1 MESKLAASEAILG
14 DRVALVPYL
23 KEMVPIYHRWLQDPH
38 IMEMT
43 CTEETTIESEY
54 ENQASY
60 FSDTSKA
67 IFLAVDLTATELPRD
82 HPHEDLFKA
91 LIPPSKVREG
101 CLPALAGDVNL
112 FLGKESELPD
122 PSGPAAEINIM
133 IAEKGSQRKGL
144 A

>member
-1 MESKLAASEAILG
+1 MESKQAAPEAILG

-23 KEMVPIYHRWLQDPH
+23 REMVPTYHRWLQDPH

-60 FSDTSKA
+60 LADKSKA
-67 IFLAVDLTATELPRD
+67 IFLVVDLTATGLPQD
-82 HPHEDLFKA
+82 HPHEDLLKTI
-91 LIPPSKVREG
+91 IPPGKVKEG

-112 FLGKESELPD
+112 FLGKESELAD
-122 PSGPAAEINIM
+122 PLGPAAEINIM
-133 IAEKGSQRKGL
+133 IAERASQRKGL

>member
-1 MESKLAASEAILG
+1 MEPKPEAVETILG

-23 KEMVPIYHRWLQDPH
+23 REMAPIYHRWLQDPH

-60 FSDTSKA
+60 LSDKSKA
-67 IFLAVDLTATELPRD
+67 IFLVVDLTATELPKD
-82 HPHEDLFKA
+82 HPHEGMLKA
-91 LIPPSKVREG
+91 IIPPGTVKES

-112 FLGKESELPD
+112 FLGKESELPEAL
-122 PSGPAAEINIM
+122 GPVAEINIM
-133 IAEKGSQRKGL
+133 IAEGASQRKGL